1 MTSDLSQASREARF
15 YIGLLGLFVVYTTLF
30 LSVFALAPML
40 TGWHPNVIMSSS
52 MHPTILAGDV
62 VVVGPHD
69 GNALGVGTVITF
81 ENSRG
86 VLVTHR
92 IVGMR
97 EGGRYATRGDANRVA
112 DREPVH
118 PDQILGVG
126 RILVPMIGKPV
137 QWRIEE
143 DWLKLS
149 LFAGSMALSLLAAR
163 RATDP
168 ELSAWEDA
176 GKYVGRHRPS
186 GRRRMWPWPDST
198 GRHVRLG
205 RVARLNAS

>member
-1 MTSDLSQASREARF
+1 MSDFSRIVREVRF
-15 YIGLLGLFVVYTTLF
+15 YAGLIGLFVVYTALF
-30 LSVFALAPML
+30 LVVFALVPL
-40 TGWHPNVIMSSS
+40 VTGWRANVIMSSS

-69 GNALGVGTVITF
+69 GLDLGVGTVITF

-86 VLVTHR
+86 TLVTHR
-92 IVGMR
+92 IVGLR
-97 EGGRYATRGDANRVA
+97 EGGRYATRGDANHVA
-112 DREPVH
+112 DPEPVH

-149 LFAGSMALSLLAAR
+149 LFAGSMAVCLLAAR
-163 RATDP
+163 WATDP
-168 ELSAWEDA
+168 ELPAEA
-176 GKYVGRHRPS
+176 GGYVGRHRATAA
-186 GRRRMWPWPDST
+186 RRLWPWPESH
-198 GRHVRLG
+198 GRHRRPLG
-205 RVARLNAS
+205 HLGT